1 MKSWWRRILPIGLGI
16 GLLALIVWAYLPKP
30 VPVDA
35 VSVERGPMTV
45 AVSEDGKTRIKERFL
60 VSTPLS
66 GRVRRIELDPGD
78 PVSATETLLATIL
91 PSDPDLLNP
100 RALAEARARVNAAD
114 SAVKRAEATL
124 AAAEA
129 EQENAEAHHER
140 VRRLHER
147 DAATDD
153 QLEEAMLEM
162 RTARERYRSAAF
174 AVEIARFEF
183 DQSEA
188 ALLRSSPEGQ
198 NEETDWAFEIISP
211 IDGVVLRVLQESS
224 AVLSPGTPLLELG
237 DPRNLELEVDVL
249 STDAVKIE
257 PGARVFVNH
266 WGGERPL
273 EGTVRLVEPAA
284 FTKISAL
291 GVEEQRVYVIA
302 DLNTSAAEAARLGD
316 GFRFE
321 AEIVVWEGGDVL
333 QVPASALFRV
343 GEEWAVFVIEDGRA
357 QLREVELGHRN
368 PSTAEVLEGLSA
380 RERVIIYPSD
390 RVVDGVEVT
399 VR

>member
-1 MKSWWRRILPIGLGI
+1 MLPIGIGV

-30 VPVDA
+30 IPVDA
-35 VSVERGPMTV
+35 VAVARGPMTV
-45 AVSEDGKTRIKERFL
+45 TVNEDGKTRIKERFI

-78 PVSATETLLATIL
+78 PVKANETLLATVL

-100 RALAEARARVNAAD
+100 RALAEAQARVNAAQ
-114 SAVKRAEATL
+114 SAVKRAEASL
-124 AAAEA
+124 KAAEA
-129 EQENAEAHHER
+129 EMENAEGHHER

-153 QLEEAMLEM
+153 QLEEATLEM
-162 RTARERYRSAAF
+162 RTAREQHRSAEF

-183 DQSEA
+183 EQAEA
-188 ALLRSSPEGQ
+188 ALLRTSPDSISDAS
-198 NEETDWAFEIISP
+198 DWAFEIISP

-249 STDAVKIE
+249 STDAVKIQ
-257 PGARVFVNH
+257 PGDTVLVKH
-266 WGGERPL
+266 WGGERAL
-273 EGTVRLVEPAA
+273 EGTVRLVEPSA

-302 DLNTSAAEAARLGD
+302 DLDASEAEAARLGD

-321 AEIVVWEGGDVL
+321 AEIVVWESDDVL

-343 GEEWAVFVIEDGRA
+343 GSEWSVFVIEEGRA
-357 QLREVELGHRN
+357 RLRKVKPGHRN
-368 PSTAEVLEGLSA
+368 PSTVEVLGGLS
-380 RERVIIYPSD
+380 EGEQVIIYPSD

-399 VR
+399 PR

>member
-1 MKSWWRRILPIGLGI
+1 MKSWWRRILPTGVGI

-35 VSVERGPMTV
+35 VAVTRGPMTV
-45 AVSEDGKTRIKERFL
+45 TVNEDGKKRIKERFI

-66 GRVRRIELDPGD
+66 GRVQRIELDPGD
-78 PVSATETLLATIL
+78 PVRANETLLATIL
-91 PSDPDLLNP
+91 PGDPDLLNP
-100 RALAEARARVNAAD
+100 RALAEARARVNAAA
-114 SAVKRAEATL
+114 SGVKRAEATL

-129 EQENAEAHHER
+129 QRENSEAHHER

-147 DAATDD
+147 NAATDD

-162 RTARERYRSAAF
+162 RTAREQYRSAAF

-183 DQSEA
+183 EQAEA
-188 ALLRSSPEGQ
+188 ALLRSSPEENSEG
-198 NEETDWAFEIISP
+198 TDWAFEIISP

-237 DPRNLELEVDVL
+237 DPHNLELEVDVL
-249 STDAVKIE
+249 STDAVKIL
-257 PGARVFVNH
+257 PGARVLVKH
-266 WGGERPL
+266 WGGGRPL

-302 DLNTSAAEAARLGD
+302 DLNTSAAEASRLGD

-321 AEIVVWEGGDVL
+321 AEIVVWESADVL
-333 QVPASALFRV
+333 QVLASALFRV
-343 GEEWAVFVIEDGRA
+343 GERWAVFVIDEGTAR
-357 QLREVELGHRN
+357 LREVELGHRN
-368 PSTAEVLEGLSA
+368 PSTAEVRAGLSD
-380 RERVIIYPSD
+380 RERVIVYPSD
-390 RVVDGVEVT
+390 RVVDGID
-399 VR
+399 VRVR

>member
-1 MKSWWRRILPIGLGI
+1 MLPIGIGV

-30 VPVDA
+30 IPVDA
-35 VSVERGPMTV
+35 VAVARGPMTV
-45 AVSEDGKTRIKERFL
+45 TVNEDGKTRIKERFI

-78 PVSATETLLATIL
+78 PVKANETLLATVL

-100 RALAEARARVNAAD
+100 RALAEAQARVNAAQ
-114 SAVKRAEATL
+114 SAVKRAEASL
-124 AAAEA
+124 KAAEA
-129 EQENAEAHHER
+129 EMENAEGHHER

-153 QLEEAMLEM
+153 QLEEATLEM
-162 RTARERYRSAAF
+162 RTAREQHRSAEF

-183 DQSEA
+183 EQAEA
-188 ALLRSSPEGQ
+188 ALLRTSPDSISDAS
-198 NEETDWAFEIISP
+198 DWAFEIISP

-249 STDAVKIE
+249 STDAVKIQ
-257 PGARVFVNH
+257 PGDTVLVKH
-266 WGGERPL
+266 WGGERAL
-273 EGTVRLVEPAA
+273 EGTVRLVEPSA

-302 DLNTSAAEAARLGD
+302 DLDASEAEAARLGD

-321 AEIVVWEGGDVL
+321 AEIVVWESDDVL
-333 QVPASALFRV
+333 QVPASALFRI
-343 GEEWAVFVIEDGRA
+343 GSEWSVFVIEEGRA
-357 QLREVELGHRN
+357 RLRKVELGHRN
-368 PSTAEVLEGLSA
+368 PSTAEVLDGLS
-380 RERVIIYPSD
+380 EGEQVIIYPSD

-399 VR
+399 PR

>member
-1 MKSWWRRILPIGLGI
+1 MLPIGIGV

-30 VPVDA
+30 IPVDA
-35 VSVERGPMTV
+35 VAVARGPMTV
-45 AVSEDGKTRIKERFL
+45 TVNEDGKTRIKERFI

-78 PVSATETLLATIL
+78 PVKANETLLATVL

-100 RALAEARARVNAAD
+100 RALAEAQARVNAAQ
-114 SAVKRAEATL
+114 SAVKRAEASL
-124 AAAEA
+124 KAAEA
-129 EQENAEAHHER
+129 EMENAEGHHER

-153 QLEEAMLEM
+153 QLEEATLEM
-162 RTARERYRSAAF
+162 RTAREQHRSAEF

-183 DQSEA
+183 EQAEA
-188 ALLRSSPEGQ
+188 ALLRTSPDSISDAS
-198 NEETDWAFEIISP
+198 DWAFEIISP

-249 STDAVKIE
+249 STDAVKIQ
-257 PGARVFVNH
+257 PGDTVLVKH
-266 WGGERPL
+266 WGGERAL
-273 EGTVRLVEPAA
+273 EGTVRLVEPSA

-302 DLNTSAAEAARLGD
+302 DLDASEAEAARLGD

-321 AEIVVWEGGDVL
+321 AEIVVWESDDVL
-333 QVPASALFRV
+333 QVPASALFRI
-343 GEEWAVFVIEDGRA
+343 GSEWSVFVIEEGRA
-357 QLREVELGHRN
+357 QLRKVELGHRN
-368 PSTAEVLEGLSA
+368 PSTAEVLGGLS
-380 RERVIIYPSD
+380 EGEQVIIYPSD

-399 VR
+399 PR